1 MISDEEMWGTV
12 EAILETKPQQEL
24 VHEPQTTS
32 CLPSIPQP
40 TEQTSEQETPISDE
54 ETEPVNETVEQPK
67 PKKKRKKQT
76 EEVAK
81 TNEEN

>member
-1 MISDEEMWGTV
+1 VGTV
-12 EAILETKPQQEL
+12 EAILESKPQQEL

-32 CLPSIPQP
+32 CLPTMPQP
-40 TEQTSEQETPISDE
+40 TEQTSEQEAPISDE
-54 ETEPVNETVEQPK
+54 ETPTEPVNETVEQPK